1 MRVNVVLYVKVKIV
15 EGRGRMSVVYVCCT
29 CSGVTS
35 GTVLVFSSTGMSDF
49 NAATLIDRDEE
60 EEDED
65 EEEAGD
71 DFDDFEDEDDAAV
84 VVVLAVLGATAL
96 TLTLALTDALFFLS
110 LRDALTSSSS
120 FLAASM
126 IDLPVVLD
134 NTLLDEPLAAAFF
147 SALVKISSSFF
158 ASFFSS
164 LISFFVSY
172 RTNGS
177 G

>member
-120 FLAASM
+120 FFAASM

-147 SALVKISSSFF
+147 SALVNFSSSFF

>member
-1 MRVNVVLYVKVKIV
+1 M
-15 EGRGRMSVVYVCCT
+15 
-29 CSGVTS
+29 TS
-35 GTVLVFSSTGMSDF
+35 GTEVFSSTGMSDF

-60 EEDED
+60 EEEEEED
-65 EEEAGD
+65 DEEAGD
-71 DFDDFEDEDDAAV
+71 DFDDFEDEDEDDAAV

>member
-1 MRVNVVLYVKVKIV
+1 M
-15 EGRGRMSVVYVCCT
+15 
-29 CSGVTS
+29 TS
-35 GTVLVFSSTGMSDF
+35 GTEVFSSTGMSDF

-120 FLAASM
+120 FFAASM